1 MLYFPFFSLYF
12 YFLFLWKMLRF
23 YQTMKMFGQEPSIS
37 VQKCSLVGVVAGML
51 CVPVLPC
58 ELTFLPCPHLSWC
71 SVVPPSCWDNAMCHG
86 NRITMVFCEKHSSR
100 GKSTLRT
107 GWDHN
112 DLQWQPLG
120 DTVRR
125 FPSWIPRLVITWHK
139 AILLLLKGK
148 FSTEKDSNGKFQAVP
163 EEVLSNPLCIVASQ
177 FNLASVGLLCCL
189 CLISNNRGR
198 APFRTNTRPGEA
210 DIHY

>member
-1 MLYFPFFSLYF
+1 MLYFPFFF
-12 YFLFLWKMLRF
+12 IVFLFSFPVENVEILPNNENVWPRALHFSSEMLPRGSCSWYALCPRPSLWADIPALP
-23 YQTMKMFGQEPSIS
+23 T
-37 VQKCSLVGVVAGML
+37 SLMMQ
-51 CVPVLPC
+51 
-58 ELTFLPCPHLSWC
+58 HR
-71 SVVPPSCWDNAMCHG
+71 PPSCWDNAMCHG

-112 DLQWQPLG
+112 DLQWQPVG

-189 CLISNNRGR
+189 CLISDNRGR